1 MPRTPLPV
9 LQRMDTSG
17 TRCGVPS
24 TFASSPVSFLFVPM
38 LVLFCWGVGRH
49 ELNPVL
55 RYAVCIAASLLLA
68 GISAF
73 FTILDG
79 ALMPELAAAAIL
91 GAPVLGC
98 LVAWSSGLRGRE
110 PALPV
115 DEGRPAERA
124 HRDGAAG

>member
-17 TRCGVPS
+17 TRCSVPS

-68 GISAF
+68 LVICFLADRPSMAVLVWVMLLAGSAMV
-73 FTILDG
+73 IG
-79 ALMPELAAAAIL
+79 MALSWRPRWIGRLAKVTTFL
-91 GAPVLGC
+91 
-98 LVAWSSGLRGRE
+98 
-110 PALPV
+110 
-115 DEGRPAERA
+115 
-124 HRDGAAG
+124 